1 MGGDELS
8 TTRGVVNRI
17 TLGGTTRELCLQ
29 IDATFNPGNSGG
41 PVLGPNGSLIGMSA
55 SNFTQAQNAGY
66 IIPMPARPSARAA
79 RPSPPLPTPLDPSHA
94 PRKAQDPRQST
105 ACSECLSC
113 QCWQTAW

>member
-41 PVLGPNGSLIGMSA
+41 PVLGPHGSLIGMSA

-66 IIPMPARPSARAA
+66 IIPMPAS
-79 RPSPPLPTPLDPSHA
+79 SLPPLALFAALRRPHRAPTPPPLHLPVLQGLALGS
-94 PRKAQDPRQST
+94 
-105 ACSECLSC
+105 
-113 QCWQTAW
+113 